1 MADIYDFYPE
11 NDLYKT
17 YLTRS
22 FADIFPS
29 AEDFLTEFKESSIP
43 VSITDTNAQTLYYL
57 LYSKYGN
64 SHIANSD
71 ENQFKYK
78 VWNTIFMYGPTWE
91 KRLEVQ
97 KKLRELSDDEIL
109 VGSKAIY
116 NHAFNPSVA
125 PSTQN
130 MTELPYINDQNTTN
144 FKRSKLDAYTLL
156 LELLET
162 DVTEEFIDKFRPCFK
177 QFVRPEKP
185 ILFVTEVD
193 EEG

>member
-1 MADIYDFYPE
+1 MHNVTNLPEYSTEKFSDIYKKASE
-11 NDLYKT
+11 
-17 YLTRS
+17 
-22 FADIFPS
+22 
-29 AEDFLTEFKESSIP
+29 FLSDYHNIGITP
-43 VSITDTNAQTLYYL
+43 VISDSNASLLFYL
-57 LYSKYGN
+57 LYGRYGN
-64 SHIANSD
+64 NPIANWD
-71 ENQFKYK
+71 ITQWKYK
-78 VWNTIFMYGPTWE
+78 IFSVVFQYGPTWE

>member
-1 MADIYDFYPE
+1 MHSVTTLPEYSTEKFSDIYE
-11 NDLYKT
+11 KV
-17 YLTRS
+17 S
-22 FADIFPS
+22 
-29 AEDFLTEFKESSIP
+29 EFLSDYHNIGITP
-43 VSITDTNAQTLYYL
+43 VISDSNASLLFYL
-57 LYSKYGN
+57 LYGRYGN
-64 SHIANSD
+64 NPIANMD
-71 ENQFKYK
+71 ITQWKYK
-78 VWNTIFMYGPTWE
+78 IFSVVFQYGPTWE
-91 KRLEVQ
+91 KRLDIQ
-97 KKLRELSDDEIL
+97 AKLRGLSDDEIL
-109 VGSKAIY
+109 IGSKAIY

-185 ILFVTEVD
+185 LLFVTEVD
-193 EEG
+193 EEV

>member
-1 MADIYDFYPE
+1 MI
-11 NDLYKT
+11 
-17 YLTRS
+17 
-22 FADIFPS
+22 FASQNYI
-29 AEDFLTEFKESSIP
+29 
-43 VSITDTNAQTLYYL
+43 
-57 LYSKYGN
+57 
-64 SHIANSD
+64 
-71 ENQFKYK
+71 
-78 VWNTIFMYGPTWE
+78 

-109 VGSKAIY
+109 IGSKAIY